1 MTSGKSTRCHP
12 SEERKIER
20 KISRE
25 KILVFQQNGSGERK
39 IQGIRR
45 YGKERF
51 IIETVSI
58 DEALPPIL
66 DDTRDYLPS
75 NIQADLVLDFL
86 KHPDLSHD
94 LAVACEETSGKRGF
108 DPPNLMRPFQAG
120 RPGSIW

>member
-1 MTSGKSTRCHP
+1 MASGKRTRCYP
-12 SEERKIER
+12 SGERTIER
-20 KISRE
+20 KTSRE

-39 IQGIRR
+39 VQGIRR

-58 DEALPPIL
+58 NEVLPTIL

-75 NIQADLVLDFL
+75 DIQADLVLDFL

-94 LAVACEETSGKRGF
+94 LAIACRARNIPIVASGKKLRVKGALT
-108 DPPNLMRPFQAG
+108 PPT
-120 RPGSIW
+120 

>member
-1 MTSGKSTRCHP
+1 MASGKSTRCCP
-12 SEERKIER
+12 SAERKLER
-20 KISRE
+20 QTSRE

-58 DEALPPIL
+58 DVALPPIL
-66 DDTRDYLPS
+66 DYTQYYLPS
-75 NIQADLVLDFL
+75 DIQADLVLDFL

-94 LAVACEETSGKRGF
+94 LAIACRARNIPIVASGKKLRVKGAF
-108 DPPNLMRPFQAG
+108 TPPT
-120 RPGSIW
+120 

>member
-1 MTSGKSTRCHP
+1 MASGKSTRCYL
-12 SEERKIER
+12 SAERKIER
-20 KISRE
+20 QTSRE

-58 DEALPPIL
+58 DEVLPTIL

-75 NIQADLVLDFL
+75 DIQAELVLDFL

-94 LAVACEETSGKRGF
+94 LAIACRARNIPIVASGKKLRVKGTLT
-108 DPPNLMRPFQAG
+108 PPT
-120 RPGSIW
+120 

>member
-1 MTSGKSTRCHP
+1 MTSGKNIRCDP
-12 SEERKIER
+12 SGARRIER

-39 IQGIRR
+39 IQGIRS

-51 IIETVSI
+51 IIEIVSI

-86 KHPDLSHD
+86 RHPDLSHD
-94 LAVACEETSGKRGF
+94 LAVFCRARNIPIVASGKKLRVKGALT
-108 DPPNLMRPFQAG
+108 PPT
-120 RPGSIW
+120 

>member
-1 MTSGKSTRCHP
+1 MASGKRIGCYP
-12 SEERKIER
+12 SGEKKSERKT
-20 KISRE
+20 SRE
-25 KILVFQQNGSGERK
+25 KILVFQQNGSGESK

-75 NIQADLVLDFL
+75 DIQADLILDFL

-94 LAVACEETSGKRGF
+94 LAIACRARNIPIVASGKKIRVKGALT
-108 DPPNLMRPFQAG
+108 PPT
-120 RPGSIW
+120 

>member
-1 MTSGKSTRCHP
+1 MTSGKNIGCDP
-12 SEERKIER
+12 SGARRIER

-39 IQGIRR
+39 IQGIRS

-58 DEALPPIL
+58 DETLPPIL

-94 LAVACEETSGKRGF
+94 LAVFCRARNIPIVASGKKLRVKGALT
-108 DPPNLMRPFQAG
+108 PPT
-120 RPGSIW
+120 